1 MPPKTPDAEIFE
13 LQARLARLR
22 AYHFGYE
29 RQQLPPTAEHWRLR
43 NDIGEEV
50 QQLLQDL
57 FARHA
62 QQARLVRR
70 VALSGWLARLEAH
83 SARDLLAAFAS
94 AEDEV
99 PVLRVAAGLK
109 VWAVGAA
116 HDGLGRLTLCEGV
129 RERDLQEA
137 FPLPCIQVR
146 VEGSERDWLGTHAA
160 RWREGVG
167 AHLIQLRGAE

>member
-62 QQARLVRR
+62 QQARLQEIQAGFQKKVPDRR
-70 VALSGWLARLEAH
+70 WSW
-83 SARDLLAAFAS
+83 
-94 AEDEV
+94 
-99 PVLRVAAGLK
+99 P
-109 VWAVGAA
+109 
-116 HDGLGRLTLCEGV
+116 
-129 RERDLQEA
+129 
-137 FPLPCIQVR
+137 
-146 VEGSERDWLGTHAA
+146 
-160 RWREGVG
+160 
-167 AHLIQLRGAE
+167 